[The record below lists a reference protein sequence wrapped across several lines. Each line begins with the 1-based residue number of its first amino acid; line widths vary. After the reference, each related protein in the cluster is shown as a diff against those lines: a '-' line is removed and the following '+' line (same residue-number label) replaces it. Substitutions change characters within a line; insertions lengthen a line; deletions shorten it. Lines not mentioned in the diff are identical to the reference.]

1 MAREE
6 HRLAKESEE
15 RFSVF
20 IDRIASVI
28 ERGKALLFD
37 YCTGLC
43 LDADGRKSMEPIAA
57 KTDPKN
63 ISRQHQAI
71 QHFISNSAW
80 DDEAVLNEVRRYA
93 LPAITK
99 HAPINA
105 WIIDDTGMP
114 KKGEHSVGVAHQYCG
129 QLGKQANC
137 QVAVT
142 LSVANDH
149 ASLPI
154 AYRLYLPEE
163 WTISRE
169 RCRRAGVPEDVS
181 FATKP
186 QIALKQI
193 RAALDAGVP
202 RGICIADAGYGN
214 NTAFRDQLTQ
224 WKVPYAVAV
233 QGTTTVWS
241 AGTAPLKPKQRSCFG
256 RKPKNLHRDEAH
268 QPVSVKKLAMELP
281 KKSYRTVQ
289 WREGTKEAL
298 CSRFAAVRVRAAHG
312 ETDTQREEEWLLIDW
327 PPDKEEPEGYWLL
340 TLPRATTMKNL
351 VRAVKGRWRVE
362 RDFQELKSEFGLNH
376 FEGRGW
382 RGFHHHAALCIATYA
397 FLAAERAVF
406 SPSGR
411 IPVAESSIPRDYRRP
426 RASRHRAKT

>member
-1 MAREE
+1 MARAE
-6 HRLAKESEE
+6 HRLAEESEK
-15 RFSVF
+15 RFSAF
-20 IDRIASVI
+20 IDRIVGVI
-28 ERGKALLFD
+28 EKGKDILFD

-63 ISRQHQAI
+63 VSRQHQAI
-71 QHFISNSAW
+71 QHFISKSAW
-80 DDEAVLNEVRRYA
+80 EDEVVLSEVRTHA

-163 WTISRE
+163 WTKDRK
-169 RCRRAGVPEDVS
+169 RCRDAGVPDNIS
-181 FATKP
+181 FETKP
-186 QIALKQI
+186 QIALKQV
-193 RAALDAGVP
+193 RAALDAGIP

-214 NTAFRDQLTQ
+214 NSAFRDQLTV
-224 WKVPYAVAV
+224 WGVPYAMAV
-233 QGTTTVWS
+233 QGTTAVWVPGS
-241 AGTAPLKPKQRSCFG
+241 APVKPKSWSGFG
-256 RKPKNLHRDEAH
+256 CKPKNLRRDEKH
-268 QPVSVKKLAMELP
+268 QPISVKQLAMELP
-281 KKSYRTVQ
+281 KKSYRMVK
-289 WREGTKEAL
+289 WREGTKETL
-298 CSRFAAVRVRAAHG
+298 CSRYAAVRVRAAHG
-312 ETDTQREEEWLLIDW
+312 ETDRQREEEWLLIDW
-327 PPDKEEPEGYWLL
+327 PPDKDEPESYWLL
-340 TLPRATTMKNL
+340 TLPRSATMKKL
-351 VRAVKGRWRVE
+351 VQAVKGRWRVE

-382 RGFHHHAALCIATYA
+382 RGFHHHATLCIATYA
-397 FLAAERAVF
+397 FLTAERAAF
-406 SPSGR
+406 SPSR
-411 IPVAESSIPRDYRRP
+411 SLPVAEFSIPRDYRRQ
-426 RASRHRAKT
+426 RASHYRSKT